1 MSDEV
6 KAPEAEKSVKADKK
20 APEAEKSAR
29 ELYFEYPT
37 FTGKKEVRGFYTP
50 ESDEEY
56 NRLAPHADKAPA

>member
-6 KAPEAEKSVKADKK
+6 KEKAEKKTTD
-20 APEAEKSAR
+20 AEKSAKV
-29 ELYFEYPT
+29 LYFEYPT

>member
-1 MSDEV
+1 MIDEV
-6 KAPEAEKSVKADKK
+6 KETAKSEKKTTD
-20 APEAEKSAR
+20 AEKSAKV
-29 ELYFEYPT
+29 LYFEYPT

>member
-1 MSDEV
+1 MIDEV
-6 KAPEAEKSVKADKK
+6 KEAAKAEKKTTD
-20 APEAEKSAR
+20 AEKSAKV
-29 ELYFEYPT
+29 LYFEYPT

>member
-1 MSDEV
+1 MIDEV
-6 KAPEAEKSVKADKK
+6 KEKAEKKTTD
-20 APEAEKSAR
+20 AEKSAKV
-29 ELYFEYPT
+29 LYFEYPT